1 MPSDEIIWGDWTG
14 VDLVRRLYHWLAIEV
29 WSCHKFADHLNNL
42 GVPTA
47 YTKDGRLVKV
57 GERKERTQGKW
68 RAGRIRNIVVQPVYK
83 GEQHYGRRTTKTGG
97 RKVIISEVPALVPKE
112 IWEAAQKTLSGN
124 RLMAKNTKRYY
135 LLKSVI
141 RCGSCGLTYIANRG
155 RGFPWYRCNGR
166 LTDRG
171 PIPERCPSK
180 ALKGPVIERLVW
192 DDVERF
198 LRDPRDILEELSQEQ
213 EMDAGVAIVEAERI
227 TLEGVLADLVQRRKN
242 AIDLNL
248 RGTTTYPQMDDQLG
262 RIINE
267 KEGVQKRLDELRES
281 TTEAEEPINPDLLEE
296 LRRRLDEGLD
306 DLQRQEI
313 ARMLVRQI
321 TVHTE
326 ETPEGKKAKVLIEYR
341 FPAVVN
347 TFTDTDSW
355 PPPV

>member
-1 MPSDEIIWGDWTG
+1 M
-14 VDLVRRLYHWLAIEV
+14 
-29 WSCHKFADHLNNL
+29 
-42 GVPTA
+42 
-47 YTKDGRLVKV
+47 
-57 GERKERTQGKW
+57 
-68 RAGRIRNIVVQPVYK
+68 
-83 GEQHYGRRTTKTGG
+83 
-97 RKVIISEVPALVPKE
+97 
-112 IWEAAQKTLSGN
+112 
-124 RLMAKNTKRYY
+124 
-135 LLKSVI
+135 
-141 RCGSCGLTYIANRG
+141 
-155 RGFPWYRCNGR
+155 
-166 LTDRG
+166 
-171 PIPERCPSK
+171 
-180 ALKGPVIERLVW
+180 VW